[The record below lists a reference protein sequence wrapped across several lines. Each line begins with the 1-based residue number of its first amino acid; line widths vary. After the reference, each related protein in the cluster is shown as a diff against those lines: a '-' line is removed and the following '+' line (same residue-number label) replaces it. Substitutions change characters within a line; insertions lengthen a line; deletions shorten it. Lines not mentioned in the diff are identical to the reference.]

1 MLKIPFICPL
11 ENGLHARPA
20 SELEQRVSAF
30 AARIELCNLRN
41 QRRADARSV
50 LAMIGADVV
59 YQDPCELVVDG
70 LDEDAAYQ
78 MLSRFIHDEF
88 AGCDTPVVAVAD
100 RPEQPLPVFL
110 AQTTS
115 PFVCGSGVSSG
126 LAQGE
131 ALLLGTVDLHALA
144 QRQEPEEPAAQ
155 HEAMQHALAQVRLQL
170 RQEHHDA
177 QGDAAAVLLAHIKLL
192 DDALLE
198 SALLAPRQQRNAVA
212 ALAQALDELCAPLR
226 ESRSAYL
233 RQRVLDLQDLGLRLA
248 AHLTAQ
254 PLITLAPLQQDTIV
268 ISPTPMTPGQLLAL
282 RGPRLKGIIMGDGGE
297 TSHTVIL
304 ARSFGIPLLSV
315 SMADSGQIP
324 GGEAL
329 LLDARHGVA
338 ILSPDGQ
345 AQRWYQLETEKYQ
358 RIANRL
364 QPFIGQPGVMQDGER
379 VALLANIALAVEAEA
394 AFAAGAQGIGLF
406 RTEMLF
412 CERSSPPD
420 EEEQYQAYRQVL
432 EQAQGRKVVIRT
444 LDIGGDKPCDYLN
457 LPEEENPFLG
467 WRGVRLYPAL
477 MALFSTQMRAL
488 LRASAA
494 GPLHIMAPMVAT
506 LEEVKWLHTQFQQTQ
521 AELTAQGVA
530 TGTWSL
536 GIMAEV
542 PSVLYILDKA
552 AAWIDFISIGSN
564 DLAQYFLACDRGNA
578 SVRHLYNYFD
588 PAFLQLLQEMTARAH
603 RAGLEIS
610 LCGEMGG
617 DLQALPLLLGAG
629 LRHISMSASRIGSAK
644 AQLATLS
651 VAECQQM
658 LQQAVAGE
666 SAQEVVALLKK
677 QSITAYPVFDPRLIL
692 LDLAVDTKAE
702 VIKRLTDNLEIEQR
716 VRCGAEV
723 EAAIW
728 QREAIFSTALGF
740 AIALPHCKSP
750 AVTSSSVSVM
760 RLASPLAWNE
770 EVSVSLVI
778 MLTVSEQEKDDH
790 MKIFSRLARKL
801 MHADFRQQLLEGNN
815 PQAVAELLQRQI
827 AL

>member
-1 MLKIPFICPL
+1 MLKISFICPL

-30 AARIELCNLRN
+30 DARIDLCNLRN
-41 QRRADARSV
+41 QRRADACSV
-50 LAMIGADVV
+50 LAMIGADVI
-59 YQDPCELVVDG
+59 YQDPCELLIDG
-70 LDEDAAYQ
+70 HDEDAAYQ
-78 MLSRFIHDEF
+78 ALSRFIHDEF
-88 AGCDTPVVAVAD
+88 AGCDTSVAAVAD
-100 RPEQPLPVFL
+100 RSEQPLPVFL

-115 PFVCGSGVSSG
+115 PFVRGNGVSPG
-126 LAQGE
+126 LAFGRTM
-131 ALLLGTVDLHALA
+131 LLGAVDLQALA
-144 QRQEPEEPAAQ
+144 QQQEPEEPAIQ
-155 HEAMQHALAQVRLQL
+155 HKAMQHALAQVRQQL
-170 RQEHHDA
+170 RQEHHHA
-177 QGDAAAVLLAHIKLL
+177 QGDAAAVLLAHSKLL

-198 SALLAPRQQRNAVA
+198 STLLAPRQQRNTLA
-212 ALAQALDELCAPLR
+212 ALALALDELCAPLR

-254 PLITLAPLQQDTIV
+254 PLITFAPLQQDTIV

-304 ARSFGIPLLSV
+304 ARSFGIPLLSLPV
-315 SMADSGQIP
+315 AESGSIP
-324 GGEAL
+324 GGETL

-338 ILSPDGQ
+338 ILSPDAL
-345 AQRWYQLETEKYQ
+345 AQRWHQLETEKHQ

-364 QPFIGQPGVMQDGER
+364 LPFIDQPGVTQDGEC
-379 VALLANIALAVEAEA
+379 VALLANIALAAEA
-394 AFAAGAQGIGLF
+394 DSAFAAGAQGIGLF

-420 EEEQYQAYRQVL
+420 EEEQYQAYRHVL

-467 WRGVRLYPAL
+467 WRGIRLYPAF
-477 MALFSTQMRAL
+477 MALFTTQMRAL

-506 LEEVKWLHTQFQQTQ
+506 LEEVKWLHTQFTQTQ

-536 GIMAEV
+536 GMMAEV
-542 PSVLYILDKA
+542 PSVLYLLDKA
-552 AAWIDFISIGSN
+552 AAWIDFVSIGSN

-603 RAGLEIS
+603 RAGVEIS

-617 DLQALPLLLGAG
+617 DPQALPLLLGAG

-651 VAECQQM
+651 AAKCQKW
-658 LQQAVAGE
+658 LQQAVTGE
-666 SAQEVVALLKK
+666 SAQEVVALLKT
-677 QSITAYPVFDPRLIL
+677 QAVAPLPVFDPRLIM
-692 LDLAVDTKAE
+692 LDRDIDTKAE

-716 VRCGAEV
+716 ARCGVEV

-778 MLTVSEQEKDDH
+778 MLAVSEQEKGDH

-801 MHADFRQQLLEGNN
+801 MHGDFRQQLLEGNN
-815 PQAVAELLQRQI
+815 PQAVAELLQREI
-827 AL
+827 TM